1 MDDLV
6 KIGGLWENE
15 TRGGETY
22 YSGSLGQ
29 AKLLIFRNK
38 KKESSKH
45 PDFNVFVASKA
56 RKQAEQKDRD
66 YGSVPPPPAEKDI
79 PF

>member
-1 MDDLV
+1 MVDMV
-6 KIGGLWENE
+6 EIGGLWENE
-15 TRGGETY
+15 TRDGETY

-29 AKLLIFRNK
+29 AKLLVFRNK
-38 KKESSKH
+38 NKKSSKH
-45 PDFNVFVASKA
+45 PDFNIFVAPKV

-66 YGSVPPPPAEKDI
+66 YGSVAPPPAEEDV